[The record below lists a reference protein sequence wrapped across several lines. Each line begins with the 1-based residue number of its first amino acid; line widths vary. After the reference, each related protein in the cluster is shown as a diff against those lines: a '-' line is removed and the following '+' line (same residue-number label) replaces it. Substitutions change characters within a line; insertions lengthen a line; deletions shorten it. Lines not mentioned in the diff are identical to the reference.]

1 MLVRREDIKAGLRVV
16 DLRNT
21 PDMTYTWITGGRFID
36 DELISYVCVNCG
48 FPDQFMLREDNE
60 LAGLHRGIFCI
71 PCAGLE
77 DLEPIAQAVK

>member
-1 MLVRREDIKAGLRVV
+1 MLVRREAIRAGLRVV

-36 DELISYVCVNCG
+36 GELISYVCDNCG
-48 FPDQFMLREDNE
+48 YPDQFMLREDIE
-60 LAGLHRGIFCI
+60 VAGLRGTFCI
-71 PCAGLE
+71 PCAGLD